1 MVLYNSDGRAYELA
15 DGALGLGRE
24 GSVYRIVGEPLVAKV
39 YHNPT
44 PETARK
50 IEAMAA
56 ILSVLYERKKPLL
69 LQLAWPFEALYE
81 RADGLWFKGF
91 LMYEVPEG
99 YVSIDAVSQFPANPA
114 APSMTERQKIKM
126 LINLCNVTAELHDIG
141 ITLGDWNPRNFLVGE
156 QGSLM
161 LLDTD
166 SYGFTLSDV
175 SYQTTCAA
183 PGYIAPEVLKL
194 METTCVSD
202 FESLAAAT
210 NAPVFTPQTD
220 DFGLAVHIFKMLNR
234 GVHPYS
240 GDLDLDFYDLD
251 DDDIPPAPSLNT
263 CIRSGQSPF
272 IGTSIGYAIPD
283 YALRLD
289 DFGGLMGEAFRR
301 SLFGK
306 PEERL
311 DARTWARLLD
321 RYLSETIECAH
332 GHLYHFYHSLQG
344 ECPYCRGE
352 RALLARLS

>member
-15 DGALGLGRE
+15 DGVLGLGRE
-24 GSVYRIVGEPLVAKV
+24 GSVYRIVGEPLVAKI
-39 YHNPT
+39 YHKPT

-50 IEAMAA
+50 IEAMAG
-56 ILSVLYERKKPLL
+56 ILSVLYERKKSLL

-141 ITLGDWNPRNFLVGE
+141 ITIGDWNPRNFLVGE

-183 PGYIAPEVLKL
+183 PGFIAPEVLKL
-194 METTCVSD
+194 MESTGIGN
-202 FESLAAAT
+202 FGSLAAAT
-210 NAPVFTPQTD
+210 KAPVFTPQTD
-220 DFGLAVHIFKMLNR
+220 DFALAVHIFKMLNR
-234 GVHPYS
+234 GVHPFS
-240 GDLDLDFYDLD
+240 GDLDTDFFDLD
-251 DDDIPPAPSLNT
+251 DDDIPPAPSLNN
-263 CIRSGQSPF
+263 CIRNGQSPF
-272 IGTSIGYAIPD
+272 IGTLIGYAVPD
-283 YALRLD
+283 YALKLD
-289 DFGGLMGEAFRR
+289 DFGALMGEAFRR
-301 SLFGK
+301 SLFDK
-306 PEERL
+306 PQERL
-311 DARTWARLLD
+311 SAHTWARLLD
-321 RYLSETIECAH
+321 LYLSQAH
-332 GHLYHFYHSLQG
+332 VCSRGHLYHPVHH
-344 ECPYCRGE
+344 ECAYCRGE
-352 RALLARLS
+352 RALLARLNK

>member
-1 MVLYNSDGRAYELA
+1 MMLYNSGGRAYEL
-15 DGALGLGRE
+15 GEELGRGCE
-24 GSVYRIVGEPLVAKV
+24 GTVFRIVGKPLVAKV

-50 IEAMAA
+50 IEAMAS
-56 ILSVLYERKKPLL
+56 ILSVLYKRKKPLL

-81 RADGLWFKGF
+81 RPDGLWFKGF

-141 ITLGDWNPRNFLVGE
+141 ITIGDCNPRNVLVGE
-156 QGSLM
+156 GGGLM

-166 SYGFTLSDV
+166 SYSFTLSDET
-175 SYQTTCAA
+175 YGTTCAA
-183 PGYIAPEVLKL
+183 PGFIAPEVLKL
-194 METTCVSD
+194 MESTSVGD
-202 FESLAAAT
+202 FEGLAAAT
-210 NAPVFTPQTD
+210 KAPVFTPQTD

-263 CIRSGQSPF
+263 CIRNGQSPF
-272 IGTSIGYAIPD
+272 IGTLIGYAVPD
-283 YALRLD
+283 YALKLD
-289 DFGGLMGEAFRR
+289 DFGALMGEAFRR
-301 SLFGK
+301 SLFDK
-306 PEERL
+306 PQERL
-311 DARTWARLLD
+311 SAHTWARLLE
-321 RYLSETIECAH
+321 RYLFEAKMCRR
-332 GHLYHFYHSLQG
+332 GHLYDSVQH

-352 RALLARLS
+352 RALLPRLNK

>member
-1 MVLYNSDGRAYELA
+1 
-15 DGALGLGRE
+15 
-24 GSVYRIVGEPLVAKV
+24 
-39 YHNPT
+39 
-44 PETARK
+44 
-50 IEAMAA
+50 MAWA
-56 ILSVLYERKKPLL
+56 FA
-69 LQLAWPFEALYE
+69 Q
-81 RADGLWFKGF
+81 
-91 LMYEVPEG
+91 
-99 YVSIDAVSQFPANPA
+99 
-114 APSMTERQKIKM
+114 IKHTK
-126 LINLCNVTAELHDIG
+126 INLSLFGRWFQLNGGT
-141 ITLGDWNPRNFLVGE
+141 
-156 QGSLM
+156 GSLM

-166 SYGFTLSDV
+166 SYAFTLSDV

-194 METTCVSD
+194 METTGVSD
-202 FESLAAAT
+202 FESLTAAT
-210 NAPVFTPQTD
+210 KAPVFTPQTD

-263 CIRSGQSPF
+263 CIRNGQSPF

-352 RALLARLS
+352 RTLLARLS

>member
-81 RADGLWFKGF
+81 RPDGLWFKGF

-99 YVSIDAVSQFPANPA
+99 YVSIDAVSQFPANPV

-141 ITLGDWNPRNFLVGE
+141 ITIGDWNPRNFLVGE

-194 METTCVSD
+194 METTGVSD

-220 DFGLAVHIFKMLNR
+220 DFALAVHIFKMLNR
-234 GVHPYS
+234 GVHPFS

-263 CIRSGQSPF
+263 CIRNGQSPF
-272 IGTSIGYAIPD
+272 IGTQVGYAVPD
-283 YALRLD
+283 YALGLN
-289 DFGGLMGEAFRR
+289 DFPFLLSEAFRR
-301 SLFGK
+301 SLYDNWV
-306 PEERL
+306 EERIS
-311 DARTWARLLD
+311 ARVWARLLD
-321 RYLSETIECAH
+321 RYLSEAIECPR
-332 GHLYHFYHSLQG
+332 GHYHASQH

-352 RALLARLS
+352 HALLTRLG